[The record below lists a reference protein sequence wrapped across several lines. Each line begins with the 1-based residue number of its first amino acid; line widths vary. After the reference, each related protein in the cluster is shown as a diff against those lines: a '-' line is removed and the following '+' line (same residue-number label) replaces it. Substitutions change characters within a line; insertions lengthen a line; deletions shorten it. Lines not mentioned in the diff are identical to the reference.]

1 MRENPVWCLTVL
13 PRCFPNS
20 IILLLCCAAYVLGGC
35 SVRRRPEIPWDTA
48 VQVKPVTLEHAGET
62 NEVSEDPLPEL
73 RFELPPS
80 PGRLIP
86 VRTAPP
92 RPRTSAPPTAT
103 TGNDAEKS
111 GAPTIVPQLTPQEFV
126 AAQQQTNESL
136 SIAEKNL
143 GAARGKT
150 LSAAQ
155 RDLVSK
161 IRGFIQDAR
170 EAAQITDWS
179 RARSLAKKAQ
189 VLSEELASSL

>member
-1 MRENPVWCLTVL
+1 
-13 PRCFPNS
+13 
-20 IILLLCCAAYVLGGC
+20 
-35 SVRRRPEIPWDTA
+35 VRRRPGIPWADA
-48 VQVKPVTLEHAGET
+48 VQVKPVTLEHTAEG
-62 NEVSEDPLPEL
+62 NDVSEDPLPEL

-80 PGRLIP
+80 AGRLIP
-86 VRTAPP
+86 VRVVPP
-92 RPRTSAPPTAT
+92 RPRTGAAPTAT

-111 GAPTIVPQLTPQEFV
+111 EAPTIVPQLTPQEFV
-126 AAQQQTNESL
+126 AAQQQANESL
-136 SIAEKNL
+136 SIAERNL

-161 IRGFIQDAR
+161 IRGFIKDAR

>member
-1 MRENPVWCLTVL
+1 M
-13 PRCFPNS
+13 
-20 IILLLCCAAYVLGGC
+20 
-35 SVRRRPEIPWDTA
+35 RRRPDIPWATA
-48 VQVKPVTLEHAGET
+48 VQVRPVTLQTTVET

-80 PGRLIP
+80 SVRLNP
-86 VRTAPP
+86 VRIAPP
-92 RPRTSAPPTAT
+92 RPRTSTPPTGT

-111 GAPTIVPQLTPQEFV
+111 EAPTIIPQLTPQEFAV
-126 AAQQQTNESL
+126 AQQQTNESL

-143 GAARGKT
+143 RAARGKM
-150 LSAAQ
+150 LSPTQ
-155 RDLVSK
+155 TDLVSK
-161 IRGFIQDAR
+161 IRGFMKDAR

>member
-1 MRENPVWCLTVL
+1 M
-13 PRCFPNS
+13 
-20 IILLLCCAAYVLGGC
+20 
-35 SVRRRPEIPWDTA
+35 RRRPDIPWATA
-48 VQVKPVTLEHAGET
+48 VQVRPVTLQQTAET

-80 PGRLIP
+80 ASRVMT
-86 VRTAPP
+86 VRSGPP
-92 RPRTSAPPTAT
+92 RPRGSAPPTAT
-103 TGNDAEKS
+103 TGNGAEKS
-111 GAPTIVPQLTPQEFV
+111 EAPTIVPQLTPQEFA

-150 LSAAQ
+150 LSGAQ
-155 RDLVSK
+155 IDLVSK
-161 IRGFIQDAR
+161 IRGFIKDAR

>member
-1 MRENPVWCLTVL
+1 M
-13 PRCFPNS
+13 
-20 IILLLCCAAYVLGGC
+20 
-35 SVRRRPEIPWDTA
+35 RRRPDIPWATA
-48 VQVKPVTLEHAGET
+48 VQVRPVTLQQTAET
-62 NEVSEDPLPEL
+62 NDPLPEL

-80 PGRLIP
+80 ASRVMT
-86 VRTAPP
+86 VRSGPP
-92 RPRTSAPPTAT
+92 RPRGSAPPTAT
-103 TGNDAEKS
+103 TGNGAEKS
-111 GAPTIVPQLTPQEFV
+111 EAPTIVPQLTPQEFA

-150 LSAAQ
+150 LSGAQ
-155 RDLVSK
+155 IDLVSK
-161 IRGFIQDAR
+161 IRGFIKDAR

>member
-1 MRENPVWCLTVL
+1 
-13 PRCFPNS
+13 
-20 IILLLCCAAYVLGGC
+20 
-35 SVRRRPEIPWDTA
+35 VRRRPGISWADA
-48 VQVKPVTLEHAGET
+48 VQVKPVTLEHTADG
-62 NEVSEDPLPEL
+62 NDVSEDPLPEL

-80 PGRLIP
+80 AGRLIP
-86 VRTAPP
+86 VRVVPP
-92 RPRTSAPPTAT
+92 RPRTGAAPTGT
-103 TGNDAEKS
+103 TGNDGEKS
-111 GAPTIVPQLTPQEFV
+111 EAPTIVPQLTPQEFV
-126 AAQQQTNESL
+126 AAQQQANESL
-136 SIAEKNL
+136 SIAERNL

-161 IRGFIQDAR
+161 IRGFIKDAR

>member
-1 MRENPVWCLTVL
+1 M
-13 PRCFPNS
+13 
-20 IILLLCCAAYVLGGC
+20 
-35 SVRRRPEIPWDTA
+35 RRRPDIPWATA
-48 VQVKPVTLEHAGET
+48 VQVRPVTLQQTPEANG
-62 NEVSEDPLPEL
+62 VSEDPLPEL

-92 RPRTSAPPTAT
+92 RPRPSSPPTAT

-111 GAPTIVPQLTPQEFV
+111 EAPTIVPQLTPQEFV

-136 SIAEKNL
+136 SIAERNL
-143 GAARGKT
+143 GAARGKM

-161 IRGFIQDAR
+161 IRGFIKDAR